1 MHLRLA
7 LQFSVIPLVFPTE
20 LVETNRMTTQDINT
34 SPAAVKRSRDGV
46 RLLAGVAVAIAA
58 TCALPMVAVLLA
70 ALVGGTDTVR
80 HLIDTVLLG
89 YAGTTLLLVAMV
101 ATGTFALG
109 VGTAWLVT
117 MTRFP
122 GARMLEI
129 ALVLPLAFPAYVLAY
144 AYTHILDHPGIVQ
157 TVLRDV
163 TGWGPRDYWFPE
175 IRSLGGAAL
184 MLVLVLYPYVYLLAR
199 AAFLQQSAT
208 TFLAARA
215 LGSSAWAA
223 FFKVSLPLARPAI
236 AAGVLLTVMETIA
249 DFGTV
254 AYFSVQTFATGI
266 YTSWF
271 SLFDRAGAAQL
282 ALCLLSFALLL
293 AMLERIQRGKAQY
306 HDPARRAVAM
316 PPAQLKG
323 WQAATAMLACGIPV
337 IFGAILPVIV
347 LIWMGI
353 GSEQDLL
360 SPRYLGFIRNSAT
373 LAGVAAVLTVAAA
386 VCVGFFQRLRPG
398 KLSFGAGYI
407 ARLGYAVPG
416 GVIAVGL
423 MVPFATFDNQLDA
436 WMRSTFDIST
446 GLLVT
451 GSIWLLV
458 AAYMVRFLAA
468 ALGAYEG
475 GQAMVH
481 ANMDSAARSLGETP
495 VGTLRRVH
503 LPILSPSLLTAL
515 LIVFVDVMKEL
526 PATLIMRPFNYD
538 TLAVQAYRLASDERL
553 DGAAVPSLVIVAMG
567 LLPVILICR
576 QVGRQK

>member
-1 MHLRLA
+1 MRGLA
-7 LQFSVIPLVFPTE
+7 G
-20 LVETNRMTTQDINT
+20 
-34 SPAAVKRSRDGV
+34 AAVTV
-46 RLLAGVAVAIAA
+46 AGI
-58 TCALPMVAVLLA
+58 CLLPMIAVLLA
-70 ALVGGTDTVR
+70 ALLGGTDTIR
-80 HLIDTVLLG
+80 HLVGTVLPG
-89 YAGTTLLLVAMV
+89 YAVTTLLLVV
-101 ATGTFALG
+101 LVSIGTFAIG
-109 VGTAWLVT
+109 VGAAWLVT

-122 GARMLEI
+122 GVRLLEI
-129 ALVLPLAFPAYVLAY
+129 MLVLPLAFPAYVLAY
-144 AYTHILDHPGIVQ
+144 AYTHVLDHPGVVQ
-157 TVLRDV
+157 STLRAV
-163 TGWGPRDYWFPE
+163 TGWGPREYWFPE
-175 IRSLGGAAL
+175 IRSLGGAAV

-236 AAGVLLTVMETIA
+236 AGGVLLAVMETIA

-254 AYFSVQTFATGI
+254 AYFGVQTFATGI

-293 AMLERIQRGKAQY
+293 AMLERIQRGRAQY
-306 HDPARRAVAM
+306 HDPSRRAVAM
-316 PPAQLKG
+316 PPAPLRG
-323 WQAATAMLACGIPV
+323 WQAAGAIFFCGLPV
-337 IFGAILPVIV
+337 VFGALLPIFV
-347 LIWMGI
+347 LLSMGI
-353 GSEQDLL
+353 GSDQDLL
-360 SPRYLGFIRNSAT
+360 SPRYLSFIRNSVT
-373 LAGVAAVLTVAAA
+373 LAGIAAVVTVLAAI
-386 VCVGFFQRLRPG
+386 CVGFFQRLRPG
-398 KLSFGAGYI
+398 RLSNGTAYI

-423 MVPFATFDNQLDA
+423 LVPFAAFDNTLDA
-436 WMRSTFDIST
+436 WMRSTFDVST
-446 GLLVT
+446 GLLLT

-475 GQAMVH
+475 GQSMVH
-481 ANMDSAARSLGETP
+481 ANMDAAARSLGQTP
-495 VGTLRRVH
+495 IGTLRRVH
-503 LPILSPSLLTAL
+503 LPILAPSLLTAL

-576 QVGRQK
+576 QVGRQR

>member
-1 MHLRLA
+1 MTSVTDPQLRKA
-7 LQFSVIPLVFPTE
+7 KP
-20 LVETNRMTTQDINT
+20 
-34 SPAAVKRSRDGV
+34 RDGLRGLSV
-46 RLLAGVAVAIAA
+46 VAVLAA
-58 TCALPMVAVLLA
+58 LVCALPMIAVGVAA
-70 ALVGGTDTVR
+70 FGGGTDTVR
-80 HLIDTVLLG
+80 HLIDTVLG
-89 YAGTTLLLVAMV
+89 EYTRTTLILVLLVSL
-101 ATGTFALG
+101 GTFSMG
-109 VGTAWLVT
+109 VGAAWLVT

-122 GARMLEI
+122 GVRALEI

-144 AYTHILDHPGIVQ
+144 AYTNVLDHPGIVQ
-157 TVLRDV
+157 TTLRAV
-163 TGWGPRDYWFPE
+163 MGWGPRDYWFPD

-184 MLVLVLYPYVYLLAR
+184 MLTLVLYPYVYLLAR
-199 AAFLQQSAT
+199 AAFLQQSGT

-215 LGSSAWAA
+215 LGSSPWVA

-236 AAGVLLTVMETIA
+236 AGGVLLAVMETIA

-254 AYFSVQTFATGI
+254 AYFGVQTFATGI

-271 SLFDRAGAAQL
+271 SLFDRTGAAQL

-293 AMLERIQRGKAQY
+293 AMLERAQRGRAKY
-306 HDPARRAVAM
+306 HDPSRQAQHM
-316 PPAQLKG
+316 PPITLSGKQALLAQIL
-323 WQAATAMLACGIPV
+323 CGIPV
-337 IFGAILPVIV
+337 FFGAVLPIV
-347 LIWMGI
+347 VLFQMGL
-353 GSEQDLL
+353 GSEQNLL
-360 SPRYLGFIRNSAT
+360 SPRYLGFIKNSLT
-373 LAGVAAVLTVAAA
+373 LAGVAAVVTVSAA
-386 VCVGFFQRLRPG
+386 VAVGFFQRLNPSR
-398 KLSFGAGYI
+398 LSRGTGYI

-423 MVPFATFDNQLDA
+423 LVPFAAFDNAVDG

-446 GLLVT
+446 GLLIT
-451 GSIWLLV
+451 GSIWLLI

-481 ANMDSAARSLGETP
+481 ANMDAAARSLGQTP
-495 VGTLRRVH
+495 IGTLRRVH
-503 LPILSPSLLTAL
+503 LPILAPSLLTAL

-526 PATLIMRPFNYD
+526 PATLIMRPFNFD

-576 QVGRQK
+576 QVGRER